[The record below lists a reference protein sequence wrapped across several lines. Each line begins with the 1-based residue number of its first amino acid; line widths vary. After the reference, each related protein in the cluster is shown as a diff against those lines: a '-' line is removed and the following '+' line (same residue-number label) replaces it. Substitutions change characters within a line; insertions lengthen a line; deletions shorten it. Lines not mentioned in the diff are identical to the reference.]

1 MNEEQKE
8 RMERLYI
15 EMYDKLMAYARSNLD
30 NESLAEEAV
39 QETFR
44 IACQKYGKLF
54 DSPNPHGWL
63 VLTLRHT
70 IQNMKKQCLN
80 DKVLLSQYL
89 AVQARNISFSEDMLS
104 LDVQYGKIADTEE
117 FKIIK
122 EMAVD
127 GYSHL
132 ELAQPVGSRST
143 PARSVYS
150 VQRNFCRK
158 NSKNDVTMW
167 RFGYIYK

>member
-132 ELAQPVGSRST
+132 ELAQ
-143 PARSVYS
+143 ARGITVNACKKR
-150 VQRNFCRK
+150 VQR
-158 NSKNDVTMW
+158 SKELLQ
-167 RFGYIYK
+167 KKLKK